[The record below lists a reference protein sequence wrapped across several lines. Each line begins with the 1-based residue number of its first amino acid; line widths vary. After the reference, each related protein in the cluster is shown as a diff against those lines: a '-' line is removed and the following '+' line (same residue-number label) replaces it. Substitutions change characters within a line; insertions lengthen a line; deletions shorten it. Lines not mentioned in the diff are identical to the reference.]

1 MEGVDPKSFSEIANL
16 TQDAVIPIKNISDI
30 KRILADI
37 VLDDDLEGAD
47 IETRIEVMEHKDKLK
62 ELLSQL

>member
-1 MEGVDPKSFSEIANL
+1 MEGVDPKSFSEINNL
-16 TQDAVIPIKNISDI
+16 TLDAVIPITNISDI

-47 IETRIEVMEHKDKLK
+47 IETRIEVMQH
-62 ELLSQL
+62 